1 MSNILNKLYTTY
13 NAYKDSTTNTNK
25 EQPHFSI
32 SCNNIDPIHGIQIDY
47 EYRDDFVLYLRQNG
61 YVGIDDETIL
71 RNFFLK
77 MYAEMH
83 EKLKANGALPNYG
96 DFE

>member
-13 NAYKDSTTNTNK
+13 NNFKDNTDATDK

-32 SCNNIDPIHGIQIDY
+32 SCNNIDPVHGIQIDY
-47 EYRDDFVLYLRQNG
+47 EYRDDFVIYLRKNG
-61 YVGIDDETIL
+61 YTGIDDETIL

-83 EKLKANGALPNYG
+83 DKLKTNGSAPNYG
-96 DFE
+96 EFE

>member
-13 NAYKDSTTNTNK
+13 NNFKDNTDTTKK
-25 EQPHFSI
+25 EEPHFSI
-32 SCNNIDPIHGIQIDY
+32 SCHNIDPVHGIQIDY
-47 EYRDDFVLYLRQNG
+47 EYRDDFVLYLRKNG
-61 YVGIDDETIL
+61 YTGVDDETIL

-83 EKLKANGALPNYG
+83 EKLKSNGASPNYG
-96 DFE
+96 EFE